1 MPDKLIRS
9 TIRKYPWRVVIFQ
22 IWPVYIKKLKS
33 RDRKTKTRRIR
44 SEKEKGRNSKIEYPR
59 LRLSNRGIVIRL
71 VNTVALPV
79 IARVIAS
86 GGKLAREWSGA
97 LLRLRK
103 YMWSTILISG
113 ARCSL
118 CIDNPVFDIFGRE
131 SAKIMPPRGR
141 NIWRPTYHRGTS
153 DSVECIVI
161 YRTCHTASSSMLSRN
176 NGEEEYFRP
185 SKYRSSGG
193 DVKFF

>member
-1 MPDKLIRS
+1 MKIRLNNGFCIGFVQQGWGMVTPLYWICARIIIIFWLMKPVPDKLIRS

-103 YMWSTILISG
+103 YM
-113 ARCSL
+113 
-118 CIDNPVFDIFGRE
+118 
-131 SAKIMPPRGR
+131 
-141 NIWRPTYHRGTS
+141 
-153 DSVECIVI
+153 
-161 YRTCHTASSSMLSRN
+161 
-176 NGEEEYFRP
+176 
-185 SKYRSSGG
+185 
-193 DVKFF
+193 

>member
-1 MPDKLIRS
+1 MESETRA
-9 TIRKYPWRVVIFQ
+9 RQ
-22 IWPVYIKKLKS
+22 INSFHDTQISLTSSYLSNLTRKKLKS

-103 YMWSTILISG
+103 YM
-113 ARCSL
+113 
-118 CIDNPVFDIFGRE
+118 
-131 SAKIMPPRGR
+131 
-141 NIWRPTYHRGTS
+141 
-153 DSVECIVI
+153 
-161 YRTCHTASSSMLSRN
+161 
-176 NGEEEYFRP
+176 
-185 SKYRSSGG
+185 
-193 DVKFF
+193 

>member
-1 MPDKLIRS
+1 MVSATSIGFVQRGWGMVTLLYWICAR
-9 TIRKYPWRVVIFQ
+9 IIIIFWLMESETRARQ
-22 IWPVYIKKLKS
+22 INSFHDTQISLTSSYLSNLTRKKLKS

-131 SAKIMPPRGR
+131 SAKIMPPGDETFGGR
-141 NIWRPTYHRGTS
+141 LITVEHRT
-153 DSVECIVI
+153 
-161 YRTCHTASSSMLSRN
+161 RWNAS
-176 NGEEEYFRP
+176 
-185 SKYRSSGG
+185 
-193 DVKFF
+193 